1 MSGYDG
7 CMAHVCAGNLIPQGE
22 IGDIRRHFID
32 KRMVFDANCL
42 LGNPAPQIVFL
53 EMHGAEI
60 AVATRS
66 GARVRSCSFARGRG
80 ARLHFPVVV
89 RVWRALVLE
98 M

>member
-22 IGDIRRHFID
+22 IGDIRRHVID
-32 KRMVFDANCL
+32 KRMVCNANCL

-60 AVATRS
+60 ALATRS

-80 ARLHFPVVV
+80 ARLHFLVAV

-98 M
+98 F